1 MSERADL
8 RHSRSHKAAVNKLH
22 QRCTC
27 SYKVCFEF
35 QGRESEVAY
44 FPSGT
49 TWTHPCLPEVLQQ
62 TSSEDAGEILYDSG
76 SDRLESPS
84 PVIQVESPPLKRR
97 KYNPRRKEH
106 EFTFLGMKASC
117 QRSLSEFSSLTNY
130 VL

>member
-1 MSERADL
+1 MSKDRSGFAEERLLSQWYHLDTSLPSTSA
-8 RHSRSHKAAVNKLH
+8 KPTAEENEIV
-22 QRCTC
+22 
-27 SYKVCFEF
+27 V
-35 QGRESEVAY
+35 ESGDEA
-44 FPSGT
+44 
-49 TWTHPCLPEVLQQ
+49 EVLQQ
-62 TSSEDAGEILYDSG
+62 TSSEEDAGEILYDSG